1 MLSSAEEDKKSPV
14 SLPIWPGNELRPNCK
29 SGNVSLNMWAKD
41 VGLMSQGKNSLHY
54 LRLVANEVLKKME
67 KTLPSVDRGTYE
79 KHLGKYIFSNLTS
92 QWIVTLKAEI
102 S

>member
-1 MLSSAEEDKKSPV
+1 
-14 SLPIWPGNELRPNCK
+14 
-29 SGNVSLNMWAKD
+29 
-41 VGLMSQGKNSLHY
+41 MSQGKNSLHY

-92 QWIVTLKAEI
+92 Q
-102 S
+102 